1 MEQGKRKLIAMASA
15 ILLCICIAAFA
26 AETAAPPP
34 GALEQAVAQ
43 PDAVKTPSL
52 IDMFHNPAPWLEMGA
67 DARFRENAGYNWT
80 GLDSDKVDTK
90 GNNDHDFHWER
101 YRLRWWTK
109 TKLDKNNEFNTRL
122 TWEFRTY
129 DKPASQKQSTDFDE
143 IIIDNLNWTSRNFFG
158 LPATLV
164 FGRQDIKLGEGWLVT
179 DGTPV
184 DGSRTLYF
192 DAVRVTYDLREKTKL
207 DLIYIDQHPNSD
219 WLLKPI
225 NDRNKYVTQQEE
237 HGAIVYLTDK
247 TFGDTQLE
255 GYFMYKNDNPVDGPA
270 RNFTTSNIT
279 NRSKKAEIY
288 TLGGAV
294 SGTFRNNW
302 NYRTEAAVQTGTS
315 ASPNSN
321 ITNNDETERLLA
333 FGQKSYLEYCFK
345 DKLDNRL
352 RLTYEYLS
360 GDNPHSKQVESF
372 NPLWGEWPY
381 WSEMYQ
387 PYITTLEDGQI
398 SNLHRV
404 GFGHKIK
411 PNSKW
416 EILTDYH
423 LLWADQNTFRG
434 NAQFTNNG
442 NFRGQLITCRAVY
455 NFTKNIKGN
464 IVGEYF
470 MPGNY
475 YASGNRDNALYF
487 HFTIE
492 YLF

>member
-1 MEQGKRKLIAMASA
+1 MEQEKRKLVLTASV
-15 ILLCICIAAFA
+15 ILLCICMAAFA
-26 AETAAPPP
+26 AETTVPA
-34 GALEQAVAQ
+34 AVAGESVAA

-67 DARFRENAGYNWT
+67 DFRFRENAGYNWT
-80 GLDSDKVDTK
+80 TLKSSNNFSG
-90 GNNDHDFHWER
+90 GNWHWQR
-101 YRLRWWTK
+101 WRTRWWTK
-109 TKLDKNNEFNTRL
+109 TKLDKDNEFNTRL

-129 DKPASQKQSTDFDE
+129 EDPPSKPHSTDFDE
-143 IIIDNLNWTSRNFFG
+143 LIFDNLNWTSRKFLG
-158 LPATLV
+158 LPATVVL
-164 FGRQDIKLGEGWLVT
+164 GRQDIKLGEGWLVT
-179 DGTPV
+179 DGTPL

-219 WLLKPI
+219 WMLKPI
-225 NDRNKYVTQQEE
+225 NDRNKYVTQQQE

-247 TFGDTQLE
+247 SFGDTQLE

-270 RNFTTSNIT
+270 RNFSSTDISKF
-279 NRSKKAEIY
+279 SKKADIF
-288 TLGGAV
+288 TFGGAV
-294 SGTFRNNW
+294 SGPIRSNW
-302 NYRTEAAVQTGTS
+302 NYRVEGAVQTGRS
-315 ASPNSN
+315 ASPNPAITSN
-321 ITNNDETERLLA
+321 DDTEALRA
-333 FGQKSYLEYCFK
+333 FGQKSNLEYCFK
-345 DKLDNRL
+345 DSLDNRL
-352 RLTYEYLS
+352 RLTYEFLS
-360 GDNPHSKQVESF
+360 GDDPGTKRVESF

-398 SNLHRV
+398 SNLHRLA
-404 GFGHKIK
+404 FGHRIK

-423 LLWADQNTFRG
+423 LLWADENTYRG
-434 NAQFTNNG
+434 NSKFTNNG
-442 NFRGQLITCRAVY
+442 SFRGQLITCRAVY
-455 NFTKNIKGN
+455 NLTKNLKGN

-470 MPGNY
+470 MPGDY

-487 HFTIE
+487 HFTVE